1 MVDKLLLTP
10 LSIHPSIAAKHSPAP
25 LWWISQDHCA
35 SQHLAFKIKRYIL
48 MMDWETAKKNRILLA
63 QMTFKL
69 IMSALRLEGENKKN
83 LILEERASL
92 LIHDVLGL
100 PLLDTMQRIN
110 ARDPWEVCVG
120 LWDVPVRDTDNPVS
134 SFKDYPDR
142 PLHFRKGSIRMI
154 FDD

>member
-1 MVDKLLLTP
+1 
-10 LSIHPSIAAKHSPAP
+10 
-25 LWWISQDHCA
+25 
-35 SQHLAFKIKRYIL
+35 